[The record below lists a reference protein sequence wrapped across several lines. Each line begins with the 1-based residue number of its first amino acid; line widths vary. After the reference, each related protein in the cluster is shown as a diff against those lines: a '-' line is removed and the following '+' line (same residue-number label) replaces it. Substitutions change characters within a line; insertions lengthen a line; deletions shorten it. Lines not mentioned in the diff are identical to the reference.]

1 MATAGLAPS
10 AISFPIRKLFHKAPN
25 VHVRV
30 AEVDHIN
37 HERKYVATSI
47 GDLNYDHLVIATGA
61 GTNFFGNQNILI
73 NSYGMKTTE
82 ESLQI
87 RNHLLECMENALIEE
102 DEEKRAAL
110 LTVTVVGGGPTGV
123 ELAGA
128 LSEMK
133 RYILPKDY
141 PEIDFSLMKIYLI
154 EASDRILSAMSAMS
168 EKSS

>member
-1 MATAGLAPS
+1 
-10 AISFPIRKLFHKAPN
+10 
-25 VHVRV
+25 
-30 AEVDHIN
+30 
-37 HERKYVATSI
+37 
-47 GDLNYDHLVIATGA
+47 
-61 GTNFFGNQNILI
+61 
-73 NSYGMKTTE
+73 MKTTE

-154 EASDRILSAMSAMS
+154 EASDRSQWSNTERDERDEREVIIG
-168 EKSS
+168 EY

>member
-1 MATAGLAPS
+1 
-10 AISFPIRKLFHKAPN
+10 
-25 VHVRV
+25 
-30 AEVDHIN
+30 
-37 HERKYVATSI
+37 
-47 GDLNYDHLVIATGA
+47 
-61 GTNFFGNQNILI
+61 
-73 NSYGMKTTE
+73 MKTTE

-110 LTVTVVGGGPTGV
+110 LTVAVVGGGPTGV

-154 EASDRILSAMSAMS
+154 EASDRSQWSNTERDERDEREVIIG
-168 EKSS
+168 EY